1 MAKISTYTIDST
13 IEGADKLLGT
23 DSASTSA
30 LATRNYTIDSLK
42 AYINGQTAA
51 NITDTI
57 PLGFFL
63 SVNREGTAYERAL
76 VRTLAG
82 STLNNVVL
90 KSATVNTGCDVYLN
104 TLGSG
109 QVFLIIRDYNNGQFA
124 VDYDLADFAANSATW
139 SGTVGGVA
147 HTGTVTAFNAP
158 DFSNS
163 SPAANATQYVTVG
176 GNKYTD
182 WCFDVTLGAGETYTG
197 GQVAFT
203 EFTFLTGSTQIETQ
217 AIGSL
222 KITRNLEVPDGDVTV
237 GTSSPTT
244 DPRNLTVYGAIQVP
258 TSESTIKFGGTTNNV
273 IMSTD
278 GNNLSVSG
286 TGTGSNTIHNSTRFV
301 EDIIKDTNTTSGDGR
316 TIMGQN
322 TFTAIATDGTRSVL
336 SNSGVELQNSSGVAL
351 SEQQVSGNAPQ
362 GSLNNQGYLTSL
374 KVDNNWF
381 QLPALSSGV
390 AEALPGLS
398 ETLAGPSG
406 AITTGRFFYGIQN
419 AAGCLFQ
426 AATSPASL
434 TTGESVGANA
444 TSITISS
451 GNRTDFAA
459 IFAAIPAGQKLYF
472 VESTY
477 TTPFPSVGGQMLD
490 QSINMYMAVAYDTGT
505 YIFTFGKQ
513 GYGTLNVSTSTF
525 NIDSE
530 TVKLNSIPTASK
542 SNFVYYDTATK
553 ALSHNA
559 LNVSGTANGATY
571 DYGGNTDVPVVSIDF
586 DNLQITAPANGQVT
600 LKQGYAFGGA
610 QTGDFTAADFNHYIL
625 DAITA
630 DKTVTLP
637 AGTAGDSIRFTNM
650 SSLNASGVYSAS
662 SYSWTLNP
670 NGSEKIMR
678 SSTLVL
684 DESTASF
691 ELFYSDAA
699 NGWIVNGI
707 S

>member
-1 MAKISTYTIDST
+1 MAKISTYTIDSV
-13 IEGADKLLGT
+13 IEGDDKLLGT

-147 HTGTVTAFNAP
+147 HTGTVTAFNTP

-163 SPAANATQYVTVG
+163 SPAANASQYVTVG

-286 TGTGSNTIHNSTRFV
+286 TGTGSNTINNSTRFV
-301 EDIIKDTNTTSGDGR
+301 EDIIKDTNTTSTDGR

-322 TFTAIATDGTRSVL
+322 TFTAIATDGTRGVL

-351 SEQQVSGNAPQ
+351 SEQQVSGNAPV
-362 GSLNNQGYLTSL
+362 GSLTNQGYLTSL

-426 AATSPASL
+426 AAASPASL
-434 TTGESVGANA
+434 TTGESIGASA

-459 IFAAIPAGQKLYF
+459 IYAAIPAGQKLYF